1 MADTLINH
9 IIEDFFSFD
18 QKVLAIENNDRFL
31 FRVDVIDALKA
42 QGFVVVVGSQLE
54 QRIAFELRDSN
65 KILILLNDQKRDF
78 MPDMMMQLHVYEF
91 EITNYLNAYH
101 IPTIISLDFS
111 ILDELYAADPVTI
124 YSKSETELKV
134 DRIKQKISEL
144 ERSSFDLNSV
154 VNTLSLELANIRT
167 DWQKVITILS
177 NALNKVIGT
186 NQYQELNTLI
196 DQSNVVF
203 QEHLQNSYRTLV
215 NSSAAKSPPIVSKV
229 LDYIHLNYSKEKIA
243 LIVID
248 GLAYWQYLLLKSELQ
263 LPTDDRITYSWLPSI
278 TQLSRQAIF
287 RGGYPEKS
295 YRQNPANER
304 KLWDQFWQSKGVSPG
319 SILYEYDHYH
329 STILTGIEKYAL
341 VYKDLDTKMHSS
353 TDYKDLK
360 SLTEHWINRS
370 GIIQAIETIKE
381 QGFQI
386 FITSDHGNV
395 EAKGFLRLKGRDKL
409 GTNKSGSR
417 SERHLEYSEE
427 WLAEEFLNNN
437 PEVENEISREKN
449 TLYLKNDKSF
459 SNKPMLV
466 SHGGSHLFEVLIPFI
481 KI

>member
-1 MADTLINH
+1 MADKLINH
-9 IIEDFFSFD
+9 IIEDFVSLN

-42 QGFVVVVGSQLE
+42 QGFVVVFGSQLE

-65 KILILLNDQKRDF
+65 KILILLNEQKRDF

-101 IPTIISLDFS
+101 IPTIISLDFA
-111 ILDELYAADPVTI
+111 ILDELYAADPVSI
-124 YSKSETELKV
+124 YSKSETELRV
-134 DRIKQKISEL
+134 GRIKQKINEL
-144 ERSSFDLNSV
+144 QKNSFDLNSV
-154 VNTLSLELANIRT
+154 VNTLSLELFNIRT
-167 DWQKVITILS
+167 DWQKVISILS

-186 NQYQELNTLI
+186 HQYEELSNLI
-196 DQSNVVF
+196 DQSNIAF
-203 QEHLQNSYRTLV
+203 QEHLQNSYKTLL
-215 NSSAAKSPPIVSKV
+215 NSSSVKSPPIVSRI
-229 LDYIHLNYSKEKIA
+229 LDYLDFNYSKEKIA

-263 LPTDDRITYSWLPSI
+263 LPTEDHITYSWLPSI

-287 RGGYPEKS
+287 RGGYPEKF

-304 KLWDQFWQSKGVSPG
+304 KLWEQYWKDKGVSEG
-319 SILYEYDHYH
+319 CILYEYDHYH
-329 STILTGIEKYAL
+329 STMLTGIEKYAL
-341 VYKDLDTKMHSS
+341 VFKDLDTKMHSS

-370 GIIQAIETIKE
+370 GIIQAIENIKE

-395 EAKGFLRLKGRDKL
+395 EAKGFLRLKERDKL